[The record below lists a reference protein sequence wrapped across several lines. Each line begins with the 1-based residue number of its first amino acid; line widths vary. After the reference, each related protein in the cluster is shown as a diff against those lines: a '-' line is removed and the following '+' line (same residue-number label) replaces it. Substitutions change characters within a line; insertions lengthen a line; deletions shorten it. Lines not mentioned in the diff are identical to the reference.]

1 MWVSRKA
8 LQLFSLPWLRLL
20 LPALTLVYFR
30 VGRSATPRAVDR
42 LLRWSREICRFLG
55 ALLCTAFVVR
65 RRTPPSLSFTMF
77 AGVAMG
83 VLSSAFSAE
92 VPSLIVLLGG
102 ALAPRVDGGGGD
114 NAAYTATSIEC
125 DAQSNAANIGPELI
139 SRKTSGPL
147 ALPSRTG
154 STALPLLR
162 VSE

>member
-114 NAAYTATSIEC
+114 NGGGKNDGVLMRGGGGASR
-125 DAQSNAANIGPELI
+125 IGQGI
-139 SRKTSGPL
+139 
-147 ALPSRTG
+147 AMLPD
-154 STALPLLR
+154 
-162 VSE
+162 V